1 MYRKDNILWPEGEPP
16 SDAYCD
22 EDRRLAILTA
32 HGTEA
37 MLDDPELQ
45 EVVDL
50 AAKICGT
57 PMAMVTMVEE
67 GRQLFL
73 TRVGIDARETPRPT
87 SFCAHAM
94 LGTKPMVVTDARED
108 ERFADN
114 PLVTGEPV
122 KRFYAGQAL
131 VSDEDSPLGALCVI
145 DTVPRPDGL
154 TALQR
159 ETLGVL
165 GKAVMRRISQRR
177 MGETAQAAVAAA
189 VVVLPTPPFPV

>member
-57 PMAMVTMVEE
+57 PMAMVTMV
-67 GRQLFL
+67 
-73 TRVGIDARETPRPT
+73 
-87 SFCAHAM
+87 
-94 LGTKPMVVTDARED
+94 
-108 ERFADN
+108 
-114 PLVTGEPV
+114 
-122 KRFYAGQAL
+122 
-131 VSDEDSPLGALCVI
+131 
-145 DTVPRPDGL
+145 
-154 TALQR
+154 
-159 ETLGVL
+159 
-165 GKAVMRRISQRR
+165 
-177 MGETAQAAVAAA
+177 
-189 VVVLPTPPFPV
+189 